1 MTLPFRNIRD
11 VLGLHAKVSPHKNS
25 LITYDRNQQRTVM
38 TYLEFVG
45 KSHQVANFLFEDLD
59 IKRGDTIAVFSPN
72 HEHSLLL
79 YFASWVIGAGVLA
92 LVSSENKDIT
102 QQALVDNQVKVLF
115 AYHEY
120 LENCAH
126 FADSVEGI
134 IQIGGDRHE
143 NYLRFEDL
151 ASNRP
156 TTFLGDESGAKGADI
171 PVTGGNEQTARLT
184 DIALITY
191 KNGQAI
197 RRIQGDLLKNATQLS
212 GASAITGNQNAL
224 AILPLHQNFVEA
236 ILTPLVAGATIIL
249 SETFSADLF
258 WKLIVGE
265 HVHTTVLGSTELDL
279 LVENAQQEI
288 ASGGMRFSGKIIQQD
303 IKHFRYTLTT
313 DTTLTSQLACDFEDT
328 FGLPLITA
336 CQHPQTHDLLTLLPI
351 TLAWTQHQ
359 TWLHGQN
366 TPTIGAEIVP
376 DSLAVID
383 ENGKQ
388 LAENQ
393 IGELVI
399 AQGNTWEGLGQ
410 HGYFQKDD
418 NGEGFYFMVRNH

>member
-59 IKRGDTIAVFSPN
+59 IKRGDTIAVVSPN
-72 HEHSLLL
+72 HEHSILL
-79 YFASWVIGAGVLA
+79 YFASWVIGASVLA
-92 LVSSENKDIT
+92 LDLSDNMNFTK
-102 QQALVDNQVKVLF
+102 QALVDNQVKVIF

-120 LENCAH
+120 LENCAQL
-126 FADSVEGI
+126 ADSVEGT
-134 IQIGGDRHE
+134 IQIGGEQRED
-143 NYLRFEDL
+143 YLRFEDL

-171 PVTGGNEQTARLT
+171 PITGGNEQTARLT

-191 KNGQAI
+191 KNGRII
-197 RRIQGDLLKNATQLS
+197 RRTQGGLLQNASRLA

-236 ILTPLVAGATIIL
+236 ILTPLVVGATLIL

-258 WKLIVGE
+258 WQLVVGE
-265 HVHTTVLGSTELDL
+265 HVHTTVLGSTELAL
-279 LVENAQQEI
+279 LVENAEQEL
-288 ASGGMRFSGKIIQQD
+288 ASGGMRFGGKIIQQD
-303 IKHFRYTLTT
+303 IKHFRHILTT
-313 DTTLTSQLACDFEDT
+313 DPLLTKQLACDFEDT

-336 CQHPQTHDLLTLLPI
+336 YQHPQTHDLLTLLPI

-359 TWLHGQN
+359 EWLHGQE
-366 TPTIGAEIVP
+366 TPCIGTEITP
-376 DSLAVID
+376 KSLAIID

-393 IGELVI
+393 IGEI
-399 AQGNTWEGLGQ
+399 AIIRGDEFERIGQ
-410 HGYFQKDD
+410 QGYFIQGD
-418 NGEGFYFMVRNH
+418 NDTTFYFIR